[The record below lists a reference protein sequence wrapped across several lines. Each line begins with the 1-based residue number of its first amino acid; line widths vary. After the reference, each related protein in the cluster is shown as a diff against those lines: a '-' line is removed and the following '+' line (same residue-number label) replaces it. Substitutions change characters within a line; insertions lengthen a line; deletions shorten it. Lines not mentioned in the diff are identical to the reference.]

1 MIKGGFSYIDMDKI
15 STDFDGAATSGSSHL
30 PTTPNAEM
38 QARILAAVNDRT
50 KPIMICGLKAHVS
63 TTRYDQ
69 LEQPFIPAPFIKDT
83 ATSGHVKWTS
93 NNVIQLTKN
102 VTIAIVFDTTTATGV
117 TTVKVNCSTA
127 S

>member
-15 STDFDGAATSGSSHL
+15 STDFDGAATSGSSH
-30 PTTPNAEM
+30 PATTPSKEV
-38 QARILAAVNDRT
+38 QERIVAAVNDRT

-69 LEQPFIPAPFIKDT
+69 FEQPFIPAPFIKDT

-93 NNVIQLTKN
+93 TN
-102 VTIAIVFDTTTATGV
+102 VTGKVTVAIVLDTTTETGV

-127 S
+127 N

>member
-1 MIKGGFSYIDMDKI
+1 MIKGGFSFIDMNKI
-15 STDFDGAATSGSSHL
+15 SADFDGATTSGSSHL
-30 PTTPNAEM
+30 PTTPNKEM

-50 KPIMICGLKAHVS
+50 KPIMVCGLKAHVS

-69 LEQPFIPAPFIKDT
+69 FEQPFIPAPFIKDT

-93 NNVIQLTKN
+93 TN
-102 VTIAIVFDTTTATGV
+102 VTGKVTVAIVFDTTTATGV

>member
-1 MIKGGFSYIDMDKI
+1 MIKGGFSFIDMSKI

-38 QARILAAVNDRT
+38 QARVLAAVNDRA
-50 KPIMICGLKAHVS
+50 KAIMICGLKAHVS

-69 LEQPFIPAPFIKDT
+69 FEQPFIPAPFIKDT

-93 NNVIQLTKN
+93 TN
-102 VTIAIVFDTTTATGV
+102 VTGKVTVAIVFDTTTATGV

-127 S
+127 N